1 MNSDDEPP
9 ARPVGSREVFS
20 AWAIF
25 AFLLGALVLAEIFD
39 TAIVEV
45 IEIIVQLR

>member
-9 ARPVGSREVFS
+9 ARPVGSRDVFS

-25 AFLLGALVLAEIFD
+25 AILLGALVLAEVFD
-39 TAIVEV
+39 SAIVEV